1 MREPCSFLEDAPIPL
16 RAAARSEPFR
26 RSCHREI
33 SCRAVGDKITSR
45 GQGVLRNISAQGACL
60 HLNRRFD
67 VGRLLAI
74 ELLGAEGRG
83 ERRLLAYLIRVAP
96 VAGDQWELGCLF
108 TSRLTEEE
116 LRGLLA

>member
-1 MREPCSFLEDAPIPL
+1 MREPCSSLEDVPVTL
-16 RAAARSEPFR
+16 RAGARSEPFR
-26 RSCHREI
+26 RSCHREV

-45 GQGVLRNISAQGACL
+45 GQGVLRNVSLQGVCL

-74 ELLGAEGRG
+74 ELLGAAGRG

-96 VAGDQWELGCLF
+96 TAGGQWELGCLF

-116 LRGLLA
+116 LWGLLA